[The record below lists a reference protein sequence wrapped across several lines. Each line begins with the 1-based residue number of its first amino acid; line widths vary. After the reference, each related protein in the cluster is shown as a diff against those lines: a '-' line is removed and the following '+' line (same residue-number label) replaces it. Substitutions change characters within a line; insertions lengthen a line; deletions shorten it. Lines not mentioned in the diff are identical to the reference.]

1 MPVVLI
7 VAYACRDSTFRYSSI
22 PQKSELQ
29 QRTAS
34 VTHSSFQENQALP
47 TAPTGRLTLSPHL
60 KTFEKEGVVK
70 AQNSRAVV
78 FAPRSCQS
86 RAEDRSSET
95 NQLSANRSITLTNL
109 EFGAESRVLQKSR
122 KVSNRPEM

>member
-1 MPVVLI
+1 MIPLRQI
-7 VAYACRDSTFRYSSI
+7 NAEIGIQIFRVAVD
-22 PQKSELQ
+22 
-29 QRTAS
+29 
-34 VTHSSFQENQALP
+34 EN
-47 TAPTGRLTLSPHL
+47 
-60 KTFEKEGVVK
+60 EGVVK

-95 NQLSANRSITLTNL
+95 LTVNQLSANRSTTLTSL

>member
-1 MPVVLI
+1 MWEFHLGI
-7 VAYACRDSTFRYSSI
+7 QIFRVAVD
-22 PQKSELQ
+22 
-29 QRTAS
+29 
-34 VTHSSFQENQALP
+34 EN
-47 TAPTGRLTLSPHL
+47 
-60 KTFEKEGVVK
+60 EGVVE

-95 NQLSANRSITLTNL
+95 LTVNQLSANRSTTLTSL